1 MQIDN
6 SGKILGAYS
15 APQNRAVKRASDS
28 DDASSSVEAGNDSG
42 DSGVVSAA
50 PGSTVVVIAASSGD
64 NVAINP
70 LASRLSALSAQ
81 SSGEASFDAAKVAS
95 IKAAIASGQFQIDPS
110 RIADG
115 LISSTQEL
123 LAS

>member
-28 DDASSSVEAGNDSG
+28 DDSTSSVDGGSESG
-42 DSGVVSAA
+42 ESSAVNVA
-50 PGSTVVVIAASSGD
+50 PGSTVVVIAASRGD

-70 LASRLSALSAQ
+70 LASRLSALSSQ
-81 SSGEASFDAAKVAS
+81 SAGEPSFDEAKVAS